1 MKSPI
6 IGTCTLELYLAGV
19 TSLKE
24 KRSILKS
31 LLARLHNTFNLSAAE
46 IDANDRW
53 QSAVIAI
60 AVVSNETAHANDI
73 IHTAIRWIERH
84 FPDVEISQQT
94 IEIL

>member
-60 AVVSNETAHANDI
+60 AVCHSLDRTPFPRCRNQPAN
-73 IHTAIRWIERH
+73 H
-84 FPDVEISQQT
+84 
-94 IEIL
+94 